1 MKKYIS
7 NKVNFKHVGITVLL
21 AIMASCSNEFNQSDL
36 ATGST
41 EPPIITSVADA
52 TENTPVQ
59 TGVLG
64 NLYYIKGK
72 NLASTISIKYNGFDA
87 GFNPTLVTDN
97 LIISQIPAGAP
108 YINASNKLTVETLYG
123 VAETNFSLLTITD
136 FTEGL
141 VDGVN
146 AVTLNGGD
154 FTDADQVLFV
164 SGSEDDGNLVERD
177 ARIIDKTA
185 STITVEV
192 PDGVIQAFIYV
203 FVNGAIAQSTSYGFN
218 YPIFTDEI
226 INGWELGGWD
236 GSQATSTEVALGS
249 TSIRRESLN
258 WGGLTFISNDM
269 TEDLV
274 IADYSAIN
282 FQIYPANS
290 ETVRV
295 ACALNDF
302 AVQVELDLVPGE
314 WNSFSIPLTDF
325 YPPGTAPETI
335 TRIDFQEFSGGNAPF
350 LFYVDQFG
358 LIE

>member
-1 MKKYIS
+1 MKKYS
-7 NKVNFKHVGITVLL
+7 RNRVNFKYAAFIVALT
-21 AIMASCSNEFNQSDL
+21 IMSACSNEFNQSDL
-36 ATGST
+36 SSGST
-41 EPPIITSVADA
+41 EPPMITSIADA
-52 TENTPVQ
+52 TENSTVQ

-64 NLYYIKGK
+64 NMYYIKGE
-72 NLASTISIKYNGFDA
+72 NLSTTTSIKYNGFDA

-97 LIISQIPAGAP
+97 TIISQIPLGAP

-123 VAETNFSLLTITD
+123 VAEADFSLLTITGFD
-136 FTEGL
+136 EGL
-141 VDGVN
+141 VDGAN

-164 SGSEDDGNLVERD
+164 SGSEDDGNLVERE
-177 ARIIDKTA
+177 ARIINKTA
-185 STITVEV
+185 SAITVEV
-192 PDGVIQAFIYV
+192 PDGVIQAFIHV

-218 YPIFTDEI
+218 YPIFTDEL

-236 GSQATSTEVALGS
+236 GAQELSTEVALGS
-249 TSIRRESLN
+249 TSIRRESLS
-258 WGGLTFISNDM
+258 WGGLTFVSNDM

-290 ETVRV
+290 ETIRV

-302 AVQVELDLVPGE
+302 DVQVELDLVPGE

-325 YPPGTAPETI
+325 YPPGTAPELI
-335 TRIDFQEFSGGNAPF
+335 TRIDFQEFSAGTAPF
-350 LFYVDQFG
+350 LFYVDQVG